1 MPDTVSEEEKAQRL
15 QILNEK
21 ITYYS
26 NLNNQRYLHKTLKVL
41 VDGLSKKNKEV
52 YSGYSEENKL
62 VNFTG
67 KNIAVGQIVDVYITE
82 VKSYS
87 LNGVAKEEENE

>member
-1 MPDTVSEEEKAQRL
+1 M
-15 QILNEK
+15 LNEK

-26 NLNNQRYLHKTLKVL
+26 NLNNQKYLHKTLKVL
-41 VDGLSKKNKEV
+41 VDGYSKKNKNV

-67 KNIAVGQIVDVYITE
+67 DNINVGDIVDVYITE

-87 LNGVAKEEENE
+87 LNGVKEDK